1 MSGGEAEATDG
12 NDGEEVSVSR
22 SDQKGAGLFLAYAL
36 TGVAFGLFL
45 AITSLSLRTT
55 TGGPFRRVAVSGL
68 VLAGAITVA
77 PWLKYPP
84 NPPAVGDPDSVG
96 ERERLFVLLIVL
108 AALLLAGL
116 AHLSARLRRADWPD
130 DRRVAAVVG
139 AGLIA
144 FAVLFAA
151 MPASPDAVAVP
162 ANLVWQFR
170 LNSLTGNLLV
180 WTLLTV
186 GLGVVWTEAAR
197 RPAEAAAPTAVRR
210 GRGGSELDALQRR
223 HPGVVGVLDLAH
235 LGDGVGHGHQL
246 VGGVAAGRHHAGAG
260 RPVADGAGHRGGVDP
275 AVLHDVGHLVEDQ
288 QVVVARRQ
296 LGLGHRPRLAA
307 QLGGALE
314 VASTPT

>member
-1 MSGGEAEATDG
+1 MFARFDFTRPRTIVLAALLIGLLAGLAGAVFHTVATEPRIDDAIAIEEAAAEADHAMSGGEADG
-12 NDGEEVSVSR
+12 DEEEVSVSR
-22 SDQKGAGLFLAYAL
+22 SDQRGAGLFLAYAL
-36 TGVAFGLFL
+36 TGAAFGLFL

-77 PWLKYPP
+77 PWVKYPP

-116 AHLSARLRRADWPD
+116 AHLSARLRNAGWPD

-139 AGLIA
+139 GGLVA
-144 FAVLFAA
+144 FAVLFAV
-151 MPASPDAVAVP
+151 MPASPDAVDVP

-186 GLGVVWTEAAR
+186 GLGVVWAEATRRPDEAPAPATSAR
-197 RPAEAAAPTAVRR
+197 RP
-210 GRGGSELDALQRR
+210 SE
-223 HPGVVGVLDLAH
+223 
-235 LGDGVGHGHQL
+235 
-246 VGGVAAGRHHAGAG
+246 GAQNSI
-260 RPVADGAGHRGGVDP
+260 PFSADTP
-275 AVLHDVGHLVEDQ
+275 A
-288 QVVVARRQ
+288 
-296 LGLGHRPRLAA
+296 
-307 QLGGALE
+307 
-314 VASTPT
+314 S

>member
-1 MSGGEAEATDG
+1 VFARFDFTRPRTIVLAALFIGVLAGLAGAVFHTVATEPRVDDAIAIEEAAAEADQTMAGGEEH
-12 NDGEEVSVSR
+12 DGEEVSVSR

-36 TGVAFGLFL
+36 TGAAFGLFL

-139 AGLIA
+139 TGLIA

-151 MPASPDAVAVP
+151 MPASPDEVSVP

-197 RPAEAAAPTAVRR
+197 RPAEAVAPT
-210 GRGGSELDALQRR
+210 GS
-223 HPGVVGVLDLAH
+223 
-235 LGDGVGHGHQL
+235 
-246 VGGVAAGRHHAGAG
+246 GVA
-260 RPVADGAGHRGGVDP
+260 
-275 AVLHDVGHLVEDQ
+275 E
-288 QVVVARRQ
+288 
-296 LGLGHRPRLAA
+296 AA
-307 QLGGALE
+307 QNSMPFSADTP
-314 VASTPT
+314 AS

>member
-1 MSGGEAEATDG
+1 VFARFDFTRPRTIVLAALLIGVLAGLAGAVFHTVATEPRVDDAIAIEEAAAEADHAMSGGESDG
-12 NDGEEVSVSR
+12 GEEEVSVSR
-22 SDQKGAGLFLAYAL
+22 SDQKGAGLFAAYAL
-36 TGVAFGLFL
+36 TGAAFGLFL

-55 TGGPFRRVAVSGL
+55 TGGPFRRVVVSGM

-151 MPASPDAVAVP
+151 MPASPDEVSVP

-197 RPAEAAAPTAVRR
+197 RPAEAVAPT
-210 GRGGSELDALQRR
+210 GS
-223 HPGVVGVLDLAH
+223 
-235 LGDGVGHGHQL
+235 
-246 VGGVAAGRHHAGAG
+246 GVA
-260 RPVADGAGHRGGVDP
+260 
-275 AVLHDVGHLVEDQ
+275 E
-288 QVVVARRQ
+288 
-296 LGLGHRPRLAA
+296 AA
-307 QLGGALE
+307 QNSMPFSADTP
-314 VASTPT
+314 AS

>member
-1 MSGGEAEATDG
+1 MFARVDFTRPRTIVLAAVLIGVLAGLGGAVFHTVATEPRVDDAIAIEEAAAEADHSMSDGGSEGGE
-12 NDGEEVSVSR
+12 EEVSVSR
-22 SDQKGAGLFLAYAL
+22 SDQKGAGLFLAFAL
-36 TGVAFGLFL
+36 TGAAFGLFL
-45 AITSLSLRTT
+45 AITSMSLRTT
-55 TGGPFRRVAVSGL
+55 TGGPFRRVVVSGT

-116 AHLSARLRRADWPD
+116 AHLSARLRRAGWPD

-139 AGLIA
+139 AGLVA

-151 MPASPDAVAVP
+151 MPASPDSVGVP

-197 RPAEAAAPTAVRR
+197 RSAEAPASAAASDQNSMPF
-210 GRGGSELDALQRR
+210 S
-223 HPGVVGVLDLAH
+223 
-235 LGDGVGHGHQL
+235 
-246 VGGVAAGRHHAGAG
+246 
-260 RPVADGAGHRGGVDP
+260 ADTP
-275 AVLHDVGHLVEDQ
+275 A
-288 QVVVARRQ
+288 
-296 LGLGHRPRLAA
+296 
-307 QLGGALE
+307 
-314 VASTPT
+314 S

>member
-1 MSGGEAEATDG
+1 
-12 NDGEEVSVSR
+12 
-22 SDQKGAGLFLAYAL
+22 
-36 TGVAFGLFL
+36 
-45 AITSLSLRTT
+45 
-55 TGGPFRRVAVSGL
+55 VAVSGL

-151 MPASPDAVAVP
+151 MPASPDDVSVP

-197 RPAEAAAPTAVRR
+197 RPAEAAAPT
-210 GRGGSELDALQRR
+210 GS
-223 HPGVVGVLDLAH
+223 
-235 LGDGVGHGHQL
+235 
-246 VGGVAAGRHHAGAG
+246 GVA
-260 RPVADGAGHRGGVDP
+260 
-275 AVLHDVGHLVEDQ
+275 E
-288 QVVVARRQ
+288 
-296 LGLGHRPRLAA
+296 AA
-307 QLGGALE
+307 QNSMPFSADTP
-314 VASTPT
+314 AS

>member
-1 MSGGEAEATDG
+1 VFARFDFTRPRTIVLAALFIGVLAGLAGAVFHTVATEPRVDDAIAIEEAAAEADQTMAGGEEHDG
-12 NDGEEVSVSR
+12 EVSVSR

-36 TGVAFGLFL
+36 TGAAFGLFL

-151 MPASPDAVAVP
+151 MPASPDEVSVP

-197 RPAEAAAPTAVRR
+197 RPAEAVAPT
-210 GRGGSELDALQRR
+210 GS
-223 HPGVVGVLDLAH
+223 
-235 LGDGVGHGHQL
+235 
-246 VGGVAAGRHHAGAG
+246 GVA
-260 RPVADGAGHRGGVDP
+260 
-275 AVLHDVGHLVEDQ
+275 E
-288 QVVVARRQ
+288 
-296 LGLGHRPRLAA
+296 AA
-307 QLGGALE
+307 QNSMPFSADTP
-314 VASTPT
+314 AS